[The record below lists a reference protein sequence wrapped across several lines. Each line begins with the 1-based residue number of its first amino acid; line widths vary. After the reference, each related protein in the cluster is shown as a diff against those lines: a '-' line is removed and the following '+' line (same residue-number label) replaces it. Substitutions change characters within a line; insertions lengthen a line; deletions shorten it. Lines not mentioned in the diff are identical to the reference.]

1 MEKRMINLADTSLGI
16 ELGST
21 RIKAVLID
29 ETHTVI
35 ALGAHDWEN
44 RFEDGYWTYTLDDVW
59 NGIQD
64 AVAQVIAQVRTK
76 YGIEL
81 SCVGAFGV
89 SAMMHGYLP
98 FDEHGGQLAAF
109 RTWRNTTTAQA
120 ASELT
125 KRFSFHIPQ
134 RWSIA
139 HLYQAILKNETHLAS
154 LASIN
159 TLAGYVHEMLTG
171 KRVLGIGDASGMF
184 PIDSETGDYDVR
196 MAEEFDQILATHHIH
211 TTVKELLPAVCKAGE
226 DAGTLTNEGARRLD
240 PTGVL
245 QAGAL
250 ACPPE
255 GDAGTGMVATNS
267 VKVYTGNVSA
277 GTSIF
282 AMIVLSKSL
291 SRVYPEIDMVTTPE
305 GLPAAM
311 VHCNTCSSDL
321 DAWVRVFGEMAAASG
336 ASLTKSQC
344 YDLFYKQALA
354 GDPDCGGLVHFNY
367 YAGEPITGLED
378 GCPLLVRRA
387 DSLLTF
393 ANLARVQLY
402 SAMATLKLG
411 MDLLLHSEN
420 VSLRTL
426 VGHGGLFKTP
436 IASQKLMAGALNVP
450 VKVQTTAG
458 EGGPWGMAVLAAYRK
473 NKKDGQTLSRYLD
486 EAVFHDEQCTL
497 CEPDPTDVQGFSAFI
512 ERYQKCICV
521 EQEAVKAL
529 KQ

>member
-1 MEKRMINLADTSLGI
+1 METKTLDLLSTSLGI

-29 ETHTVI
+29 S
-35 ALGAHDWEN
+35 AHNVVATGSHEWEN
-44 RFEDGYWTYTLDDVW
+44 QFENGYWTYALCDVW
-59 NGIQD
+59 AGIQD
-64 AVAQVIAQVRTK
+64 AVAQVMAQVREE
-76 YGIEL
+76 YGTPL
-81 SCVGAFGV
+81 SQVGAVGV

-98 FDEHGGQLAAF
+98 FDENGNQLAAF

-120 ASELT
+120 AEKLT
-125 KRFSFHIPQ
+125 ERFSFNIPQ

-139 HLYQAILKNETHLAS
+139 HLYQAMLSNEAHLAS

-171 KRVLGIGDASGMF
+171 KRVLGVGEASGMF
-184 PIDSETGDYDVR
+184 PIDSETGDYDAR
-196 MAEEFDQILATHHIH
+196 MVETFDQILMEHHMSK
-211 TTVKELLPAVCKAGE
+211 TTKQLLPTVCKAGD
-226 DAGTLTNEGARRLD
+226 DAGVLTAEGANRLD

-245 QAGAL
+245 QPGAL
-250 ACPPE
+250 MCPPE

-267 VKVYTGNVSA
+267 IKVCTGNVSA

-282 AMIVLSKSL
+282 AMIVLSKAL

-305 GLPAAM
+305 GLPVAM

-321 DAWVRVFGEMAAASG
+321 DAWVRVFGEMAAVSG

-378 GCPLLVRRA
+378 GCPLLLRRA
-387 DSLLTF
+387 DSSLTF

-411 MDLLLHSEN
+411 MDLLLNSEN
-420 VSLRTL
+420 VTLCSLM
-426 VGHGGLFKTP
+426 GHGGLFKTP
-436 IASQKLMAGALNVP
+436 LASQRLMAGALNVP
-450 VKVQTTAG
+450 VKVQKTAG

-473 NKKDGQTLSRYLD
+473 NKKENETLSQYLD
-486 EAVFHDEQCTL
+486 EIVFRDEQCTV
-497 CEPDPTDVQGFSAFI
+497 CEPDPADVQGFADFI
-512 ERYQKCICV
+512 GRYQKCISV
-521 EQEAVKAL
+521 EKEAVEAL